1 MNICVIGVGY
11 VGLVSGTC
19 FAEFG
24 LDVICVDKDEDHI
37 RSLNDGRVPFFEP
50 GLEELV
56 NKNLREGRLTF
67 TKEIEKGVE
76 DSLVVFI
83 AVGTPSGSE
92 GEADLQYVR
101 EAAAAI
107 GRSMN
112 GYKVVVTKSTVPVG
126 TGRMIDKIIRENLT
140 EDFPFDVASNPEFLR
155 EGAALED
162 FMRPNRVVIGADSEQ
177 AKAILRDLYRPLYLI
192 ETPFVLTDVET
203 AEMIKYASNAFLA
216 TKISFI
222 NEMANLCEK
231 VGVDVHQV
239 ARAMGLD
246 NRIGRKFLHPGP
258 GFGGSCFPKDTQALA
273 KLAQDMGCRFELVE
287 AVIRVN
293 QRQRDLMVEKI
304 EKAVG
309 GVAGKQLCV
318 LGLTFKPNTDD
329 VREAPALYIIGKLV
343 EKGAQVRAFDPAGMP
358 GARKVLSGV
367 RFAENLYDAAREAE
381 AVIIATEWNQF
392 RNIQWDR
399 VRGLLKKHVVIDLK
413 NIYEP
418 ARMREMG
425 FEYNCVGR

>member
-1 MNICVIGVGY
+1 
-11 VGLVSGTC
+11 
-19 FAEFG
+19 
-24 LDVICVDKDEDHI
+24 
-37 RSLNDGRVPFFEP
+37 
-50 GLEELV
+50 
-56 NKNLREGRLTF
+56 
-67 TKEIEKGVE
+67 
-76 DSLVVFI
+76 
-83 AVGTPSGSE
+83 
-92 GEADLQYVR
+92 
-101 EAAAAI
+101 
-107 GRSMN
+107 
-112 GYKVVVTKSTVPVG
+112 
-126 TGRMIDKIIRENLT
+126 
-140 EDFPFDVASNPEFLR
+140 
-155 EGAALED
+155 
-162 FMRPNRVVIGADSEQ
+162 
-177 AKAILRDLYRPLYLI
+177 
-192 ETPFVLTDVET
+192 
-203 AEMIKYASNAFLA
+203 
-216 TKISFI
+216 
-222 NEMANLCEK
+222 MANLCEK